1 MKRTQDETPFFTA
14 LLNYSKSS
22 VTPFDVPGHKLGNI
36 NNDLTKALGNTI
48 YALDANAPRGLDN
61 LNHPSGVIKETEELC
76 AEAFKADKA
85 YILVNGTTLSI
96 QTMILSVLKENDY
109 LLLPRNAH
117 KSVINSLII
126 SGCNP
131 IFMEPL
137 IDKKYGFSKNMDFEV
152 VKDAIDNNPFAKAI
166 LIIHPTYFGEVSD
179 LEKICNYAHEKGL
192 IVLVDEA
199 HGSHF
204 SFSSKL
210 PKSAIECGAD
220 LVATSMHKTALSLTQ
235 SSLLLKKGN
244 RVKDSDIRTAIN
256 ILQTTSP
263 SSLLIASV
271 DVARKE
277 MYFEGEKRIKK
288 ALSLAKEFR
297 NNVKNLKHIKCLD
310 EEYFLNHH
318 TYQFDNSKII
328 LSFKKLGIS
337 GIDAYKIL
345 KDKYN
350 IQAELGE
357 KYVTLFIVSAS
368 TKEEDLNNLYNAL
381 LDIEK
386 TYLPVETQETEYNY
400 EYPKQVLKPRDAYNA
415 NVIELPLHES
425 LGYVSAE
432 AVMIYPPGI
441 PLIIPGEQIDQ
452 NIIDTIDDYVN
463 NGSIIFKDSNDG
475 YLKVVNLKN

>member
-1 MKRTQDETPFFTA
+1 MKHNQEETPFFTA
-14 LLNYSKSS
+14 LLNYSKSD

-36 NNDLTKALGNTI
+36 DNDLTKALGKTI
-48 YALDANAPRGLDN
+48 YQLDANAPRGLDN
-61 LNHPSGVIKETEELC
+61 LNHPSGVIKKAEELC
-76 AEAFKADKA
+76 AEAFHADKA

-96 QTMILSVLKENDY
+96 QVMILSVLKENDY
-109 LLLPRNAH
+109 ILLPRNSH

-137 IDKKYGFSKNMDFEV
+137 IDKKYGFSKNIDFETA
-152 VKDAIDNNPFAKAI
+152 KTAIDNNPFAKAI

-179 LEKICNYAHEKGL
+179 LERISKYAHEKGL

-204 SFSSKL
+204 TFSSKL
-210 PKSAIECGAD
+210 PKSAIDCGAD
-220 LVATSMHKTALSLTQ
+220 MAATSMHKTALSLTQ
-235 SSLLLKKGN
+235 SSLLLTKGN
-244 RVKDSDIRTAIN
+244 RVKESDIRTAIN

-277 MYFEGEKRIKK
+277 MYFEGEKR
-288 ALSLAKEFR
+288 LARAIELANEFR
-297 NNVKNLKHIKCLD
+297 QKVSHLNYIKCLD
-310 EEYFLNHH
+310 KEYFLAHN

-328 LSFKKLGIS
+328 LSFKRLGIS

-345 KDKYN
+345 KDRYN

-368 TKEEDLNNLYNAL
+368 TKKEDLDRLYDAL
-381 LDIEK
+381 VDIEK
-386 TYLPVETQETEYNY
+386 TFKPINTEDANYAY

-415 NVIELPLHES
+415 NSIELPLKDT

-452 NIIDTIDDYVN
+452 NIIDTITDYEN
-463 NGSIIFKDSNDG
+463 NGSIIFKDSSDG
-475 YLKVVNLKN
+475 YLKVVDLKN